1 MKAKWIHDCN
11 ACKYLGSSIGDRRI
25 FDWYECNDT
34 TVARF
39 GDYGPDYWS
48 MPTTMIQNDDYLVV
62 AMMSEDFKGYNDTVL
77 LARFML
83 AQRQ

>member
-1 MKAKWIHDCN
+1 MKAKWTHDCN
-11 ACKYLGSSIGDRRI
+11 ACKYLGSSITSQSTGNHRT

-34 TVARF
+34 TVARY

-48 MPTTMIQNDDYLVV
+48 MPTTMIKNDDYI
-62 AMMSEDFKGYNDTVL
+62 DNPIIL

-83 AQRQ
+83 VQQRQ